1 MHSNVLPREI
11 EPSHTVYMNFIPAP
25 VRPGYDHHFPL
36 VTTELI
42 IDQESKCFDCQYTL
56 KYLRCSGGDASRQGG
71 KDSVRVVFSFLICC
85 EERGDRYFCADELG
99 TAQAEPTARTETRD
113 GV

>member
-1 MHSNVLPREI
+1 
-11 EPSHTVYMNFIPAP
+11 
-25 VRPGYDHHFPL
+25 
-36 VTTELI
+36 
-42 IDQESKCFDCQYTL
+42 
-56 KYLRCSGGDASRQGG
+56 
-71 KDSVRVVFSFLICC
+71 VRVVFSFLICC